1 MVGQVGQC
9 GRLDQSFG
17 RVGLAGAAGVACCV
31 FALSVAA
38 FCFFVFFDQTL
49 TPMGESA
56 IEIIVRKR
64 LPAEVLAKGRLPN
77 ADKQLTSEGFTLLTG
92 YKAHG

>member
-1 MVGQVGQC
+1 MVDLIKALGEQAQPV
-9 GRLDQSFG
+9 RLELLDATTRYQLP
-17 RVGLAGAAGVACCV
+17 R
-31 FALSVAA
+31 
-38 FCFFVFFDQTL
+38 FDQTL